1 MAGPGVIPRVLI
13 ADDTRLVRWSLCQAL
28 QPLGVDIALA
38 ASRDE
43 ALELALAGPFDFVVM
58 ACCLGE
64 QDMADVLTPLAHRTT
79 PGGVVVL
86 AEEGWRDRHAD
97 LEPLALVLQKPF
109 AVDDVVSAA
118 KQALWARH
126 RLERAVTAG

>member
-1 MAGPGVIPRVLI
+1 VLI

-28 QPLGVDIALA
+28 QPLGLDIALA

-43 ALELALAGPFDFVVM
+43 VLEHALTGHFDFVVM

-64 QDMADVLTPLAHRTT
+64 QEMADVLGPLAHHAA

-86 AEEGWRDRHAD
+86 AEEGWRDRHAN
-97 LEPLALVLQKPF
+97 LEPLAIVLQKPF
-109 AVDDVVSAA
+109 AVEDVVAA
-118 KQALWARH
+118 ARRALDGGHCVGREA
-126 RLERAVTAG
+126 AAG